1 MRPAAVQ
8 HAAARP
14 RWALAALAA
23 MVLGLG
29 ACTTVKLVPES
40 LDCPVPEARLAEAC
54 PAPGDLPD
62 GASFQDLIRVSI
74 ADRQAL
80 QLCELRRK
88 ELAAA
93 IRTCN
98 QAVAE
103 HLKVLREINAGNQ
116 GAASAR

>member
-1 MRPAAVQ
+1 MRRALQAGLLL
-8 HAAARP
+8 AAA
-14 RWALAALAA
+14 ALLA
-23 MVLGLG
+23 GCG
-29 ACTTVKLVPES
+29 ATVKLVPES
-40 LDCPVPEARLAEAC
+40 LNCPVPEARLAEPCAE
-54 PAPGDLPD
+54 PGNLAD

-103 HLKVLREINAGNQ
+103 HIQVLREINRSNQ
-116 GAASAR
+116 AASGSR